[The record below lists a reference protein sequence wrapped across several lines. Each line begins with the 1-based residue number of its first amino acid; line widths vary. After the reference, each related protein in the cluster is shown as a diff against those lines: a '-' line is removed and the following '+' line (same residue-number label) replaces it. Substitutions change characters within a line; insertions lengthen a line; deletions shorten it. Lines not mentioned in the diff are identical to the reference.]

1 MHPNSVPPTF
11 PPYYPC
17 PSYHHLT
24 PGIFEKPPNLSL
36 PPEISLPS
44 HQNGTVSHTVV
55 PLLFP
60 PVSSPPLW
68 KENLKSFPLSLGS

>member
-11 PPYYPC
+11 PPSYPC

-24 PGIFEKPPNLSL
+24 PGIFEKRPNLSL
-36 PPEISLPS
+36 PPEISVPS